1 MGHLD
6 FGTKCSWDLLLLGQ
20 NVFGTFGLW
29 DKMYLGHLVFG
40 TNLCIFR
47 YFWDIWHWDKMS
59 LGQFTYELE
68 VFGTIHLLS
77 KSQWDNSLGDTVSCI
92 KTGKIALQV
101 KNGMGI

>member
-1 MGHLD
+1 MGLLAL
-6 FGTKCSWDLLLLGQ
+6 GTKGSWE
-20 NVFGTFGLW
+20 FGFW

-40 TNLCIFR
+40 TNLWIFG

-59 LGQFTYELE
+59 LGQFTYGLE

-77 KSQWDNSLGDTVSCI
+77 KSHWDNSLGDTVSCI

>member
-1 MGHLD
+1 MGL
-6 FGTKCSWDLLLLGQ
+6 FALGTKGSWDIWLLGQ
-20 NVFGTFGLW
+20 KVVGTFGFW
-29 DKMYLGHLVFG
+29 DKMYMGHLVFG
-40 TNLCIFR
+40 TNLWIFG

-59 LGQFTYELE
+59 LGQFTYGLE

-77 KSQWDNSLGDTVSCI
+77 KSHWDNSLGDTVSCI